1 MLREFEKTLVEFT
14 SAHAEAVSIKHLNT
28 FSKILKVTILW
39 SILQGVY
46 KCCSNKLINFFKQAS
61 LTK

>member
-28 FSKILKVTILW
+28 FSKILKVAILW
-39 SILQGVY
+39 SIL
-46 KCCSNKLINFFKQAS
+46 
-61 LTK
+61 